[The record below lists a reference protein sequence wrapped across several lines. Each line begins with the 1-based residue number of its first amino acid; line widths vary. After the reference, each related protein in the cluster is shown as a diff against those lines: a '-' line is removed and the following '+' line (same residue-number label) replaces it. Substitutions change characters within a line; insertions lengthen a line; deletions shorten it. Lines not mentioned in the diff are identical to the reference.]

1 MLKKIIKINQDKCL
15 GCGLCISA
23 CQESA
28 LGFFGGKAAL
38 LREDHCDGLGRC
50 LPACPAGAIS
60 FEEKELPNSAAL
72 TDKTR
77 QANASGYAF
86 ASENLGGCPGVYA
99 KTLQTSRAS
108 PLGAASGPTASALRQ
123 WPVQIKLAPLT
134 AAHYHNA
141 NLLIAADCAAYAHAS
156 FHRDFMHN
164 KITLIGCPKLDAVDY
179 SEKLS
184 AIMSAN
190 NLSSITVVRM
200 QVPCCSGLEKALL
213 GALRETKKELP
224 CQIVQLSISGEVL
237 DEEYL

>member
-23 CQESA
+23 CQEGA

-38 LREDHCDGLGRC
+38 LRERITAMAWGAVCQ
-50 LPACPAGAIS
+50 PALLELVS

-86 ASENLGGCPGVYA
+86 ASENLGAALAFMPKHCKQA
-99 KTLQTSRAS
+99 ELAT
-108 PLGAASGPTASALRQ
+108 GAASGPTASALRQ

-179 SEKLS
+179 SENFRHNECQQPKFHNC
-184 AIMSAN
+184 SAN
-190 NLSSITVVRM
+190 AGALR
-200 QVPCCSGLEKALL
+200 QRFEKALL